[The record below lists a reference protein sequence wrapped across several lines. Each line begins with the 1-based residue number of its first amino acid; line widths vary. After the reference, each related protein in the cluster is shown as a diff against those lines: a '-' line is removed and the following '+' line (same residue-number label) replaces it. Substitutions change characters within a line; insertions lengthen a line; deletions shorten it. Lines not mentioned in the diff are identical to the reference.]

1 MKNAFDRSAAE
12 GGGLEEKRSKGSF
25 LGLGEHPGECFWD
38 LLIWGLGGGKEG
50 PLRVLSEMLT
60 KRLSVSKQVLRK
72 GVRKEILKEMF
83 MSKNRTHSSYL
94 FWKKKKRWWFSIKH
108 SFKKDFCLDTDIQ
121 LASTWMGE
129 ILYLKFLKMKWAI
142 SKTSILLCFLILWQ
156 PDNLK

>member
-1 MKNAFDRSAAE
+1 MKNAFDRSAAD

-25 LGLGEHPGECFWD
+25 LGLGEHPGECLWD

-50 PLRVLSEMLT
+50 PLRVLFEMLT

-72 GVRKEILKEMF
+72 GIRKEILKEVF
-83 MSKNRTHSSYL
+83 MRTGLIHHI
-94 FWKKKKRWWFSIKH
+94 FFGKKMWWFSIKH
-108 SFKKDFCLDTDIQ
+108 SFKKDFCLNTDIQ

-142 SKTSILLCFLILWQ
+142 SKTSIVLCFLILWQ

>member
-1 MKNAFDRSAAE
+1 MKNAFDRSAAD

-25 LGLGEHPGECFWD
+25 LGLGEHPGECLWD

-50 PLRVLSEMLT
+50 PLRVLFEMLT

-72 GVRKEILKEMF
+72 GVRKEILKEVF
-83 MSKNRTHSSYL
+83 MRTGLIHHI
-94 FWKKKKRWWFSIKH
+94 FFGKKMWWFSIKH
-108 SFKKDFCLDTDIQ
+108 SFKKDFCLNTDIQ

-142 SKTSILLCFLILWQ
+142 SKTSIVLCFLILWQ

>member
-1 MKNAFDRSAAE
+1 MLD
-12 GGGLEEKRSKGSF
+12 
-25 LGLGEHPGECFWD
+25 GLGEHPGECLWD

-50 PLRVLSEMLT
+50 PLRVLFEMLT

-72 GVRKEILKEMF
+72 GVRKEILKEVF
-83 MSKNRTHSSYL
+83 MRTGLIHHI
-94 FWKKKKRWWFSIKH
+94 FFGKKMWWFSIKH
-108 SFKKDFCLDTDIQ
+108 SFKKDFCLNTDIQ

-142 SKTSILLCFLILWQ
+142 SKTSIVLCFLILWQ